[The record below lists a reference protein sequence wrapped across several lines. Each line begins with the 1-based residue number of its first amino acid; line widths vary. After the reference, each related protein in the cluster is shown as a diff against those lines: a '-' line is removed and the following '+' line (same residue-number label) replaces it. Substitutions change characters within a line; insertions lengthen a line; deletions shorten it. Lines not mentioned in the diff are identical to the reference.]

1 MRTLIIGLGNAVRS
15 DDSAGLAVARA
26 LRERLDG
33 RAGVDVVEMWHGGL
47 GLAEA
52 MSGYDRA
59 VVVDAMATG
68 AAPGTV
74 RRLAPGELEDTRN
87 VTSTHD
93 TSLPL
98 ALELWRRAGLPVPR
112 SISVWGIEAADLE
125 TLGEDLT
132 GPVAAAVPRAVSA
145 ILDELHL
152 AQGDRA

>member
-1 MRTLIIGLGNAVRS
+1 MRTLVIGLGNAVRS
-15 DDSAGLAVARA
+15 DDSAGLVVARA
-26 LRERLDG
+26 LRERLAD
-33 RAGVDVVEMWHGGL
+33 APDVDVVEMWHGGL
-47 GLAEA
+47 QLAEA

-74 RRLAPGELEDTRN
+74 RRLDPGELGAARN

-98 ALELWRRAGLPVPR
+98 ALELWRRVGLPVPADL
-112 SISVWGIEAADLE
+112 SVWGIEAADLD
-125 TLGEDLT
+125 TLGEELT

-145 ILDELHL
+145 ILDDLCL